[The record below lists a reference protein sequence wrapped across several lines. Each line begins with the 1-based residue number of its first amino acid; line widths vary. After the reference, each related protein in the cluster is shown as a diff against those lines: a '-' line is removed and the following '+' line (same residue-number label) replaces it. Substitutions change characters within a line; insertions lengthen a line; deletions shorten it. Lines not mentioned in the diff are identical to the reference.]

1 MNIIKKKVYE
11 KFFNPNQRI
20 DAARIAYKQNDIESS
35 KLVHR
40 ELIHEEA
47 HLGTQSELLKVIVFG
62 GLDGIVTI
70 FSLVS
75 GCVAAKFTTLQMFTI
90 CMGSLLADAF
100 AMSIGEY
107 VSSKAENDFV
117 LSEYK
122 REKWE
127 VENCPEEEVSEM
139 FNLYQKKH
147 GFSKEDSKKMVE
159 LTFKYKNFFISHMMM
174 EELGL
179 MCDSEELGA
188 SSPLKSAM
196 FMFFSFA
203 LFGLIP
209 MISFIS
215 FNYLFSISELL
226 KQFTLVLSYSTV
238 CICCTFAL
246 GILGYIKGK
255 FCNMPPVKSAFT
267 MLSSGLISGI
277 VSFSVAT
284 TVTYLSELRM

>member
-1 MNIIKKKVYE
+1 MNTIISAIYG
-11 KFFNPNQRI
+11 KFFNPSQRI
-20 DAARIAYKQNDIESS
+20 EGARAAYRQNDVEAS
-35 KLVHR
+35 R
-40 ELIHEEA
+40 LIHSRFVHEEA

-75 GCVAAKFTTLQMFTI
+75 GCVAAKFTTIQMFTI

-100 AMSIGEY
+100 AMSVGEY
-107 VSSKAENDFV
+107 VSSKAEDEYV
-117 LSEYK
+117 MSEYK

-139 FNLYQKKH
+139 FNLYQTKH
-147 GFSKEDSKKMVE
+147 GFTEEDSKRMVE
-159 LTFKYKNFFISHMMM
+159 LTFKYKEFFISHMMM

-179 MCDSEELGA
+179 ICDREELGK
-188 SSPLKSAM
+188 SSPLKSAI
-196 FMFFSFA
+196 FMFLSFS

-209 MISFIS
+209 MISFIL
-215 FNYLFSISELL
+215 FNFFFSLSRILG
-226 KQFTLVLSYSTV
+226 QFTLLLSYMTA

-246 GILGYIKGK
+246 GVLGYIKGK
-255 FCNMPPVKSAFT
+255 FCNMPPMKSAVT
-267 MLSSGLISGI
+267 MLTSGLVSGI

-284 TVTYLSELRM
+284 LVTHLTESYL